1 MRLIDMRRTRRLA
14 DSYYR
19 IIRAKGYSDELNVSE
34 DELRRM
40 LGVTNLRYDNSG
52 YAELNFSTEN
62 HIPYTKLDGTLEAD
76 IAAIKDSVD
85 EPIDMVTGQLVMTGS
100 AMPLSETSLVVHT
113 LVLVPRWGDM
123 FLGGQTVTDET
134 GVFVPESLKLKNKDL
149 ADLYVIGNEG
159 DILTWTAW

>member
-52 YAELNFSTEN
+52 YAELNFSTEKN
-62 HIPYTKLDGTLEAD
+62 SQAQ
-76 IAAIKDSVD
+76 
-85 EPIDMVTGQLVMTGS
+85 QL
-100 AMPLSETSLVVHT
+100 
-113 LVLVPRWGDM
+113 
-123 FLGGQTVTDET
+123 F
-134 GVFVPESLKLKNKDL
+134 F
-149 ADLYVIGNEG
+149 
-159 DILTWTAW
+159 

>member
-1 MRLIDMRRTRRLA
+1 MRRTRRLA

-52 YAELNFSTEN
+52 YAELNFSTEKN
-62 HIPYTKLDGTLEAD
+62 SQAQQLFFWGDFITDVPIVYKDGRKFEKWRKALGDGTYGDPHIPYTKLDGTLETD

-85 EPIDMVTGQLVMTGS
+85 EPIDMVTGQLVMTG
-100 AMPLSETSLVVHT
+100 
-113 LVLVPRWGDM
+113 
-123 FLGGQTVTDET
+123 
-134 GVFVPESLKLKNKDL
+134 
-149 ADLYVIGNEG
+149 
-159 DILTWTAW
+159 

>member
-85 EPIDMVTGQLVMTGS
+85 DPVEVSTNVGRFAEEQRL
-100 AMPLSETSLVVHT
+100 
-113 LVLVPRWGDM
+113 
-123 FLGGQTVTDET
+123 TDAYRAAH
-134 GVFVPESLKLKNKDL
+134 PEEFD
-149 ADLYVIGNEG
+149 EEE
-159 DILTWTAW
+159 